1 MYYTK
6 LKKFPSAYI
15 TTGKQRLKQN
25 GSNVYL
31 KDGEEFEVEIFNPK
45 SISVLAKIKING
57 NYLSG
62 GGIIIKPGQRVFLER
77 YLNEAKKFKFDVYEV
92 NSSSK
97 EVQEAIQN
105 NGEVVVEFY
114 DENVYLTNPI
124 MTLAGGANSTW
135 TNDKWHGDIN
145 TITTG
150 TYSIN
155 WGQNAKYYNTNVSL
169 TSNSNTFA
177 GDSNAF
183 YTNDSYNTN
192 SSQNLKK
199 SLQTDRFKETGRIE
213 KGSDSKQEFE
223 SVVMNFNSFPSNYST
238 WRILPL
244 SEKPLTATE
253 VNIAH
258 CSNCGTKI
266 KKSSWKFCPQCGKQ
280 MVRTKTEIH
289 YTMDTKVSID
299 GRHYMMATYK
309 DTLDNF
315 LKRNENKLIYIK
327 SDSLT
332 SDSLRAIVID

>member
-31 KDGEEFEVEIFNPK
+31 NNGEEFEVEIFNPK
-45 SISVLAKIKING
+45 SNSVLAKIKING

-62 GGIIIKPGQRVFLER
+62 GGIIVRPGQRVFLER
-77 YLNEAKKFKFDVYEV
+77 YLNEARKFKFEVYEV

-97 EVQEAIQN
+97 EVQEAIKN
-105 NGEVVVEFY
+105 NGEVIVEFY
-114 DENVYLTNPI
+114 DETVYFNNPTI
-124 MTLAGGANSTW
+124 TLAGTNSTW
-135 TNDKWHGDIN
+135 TNDNWYGDIN
-145 TITTG
+145 TTTTG
-150 TYSIN
+150 GNNKIT
-155 WGQNAKYYNTNVSL
+155 WGENAKYYNTNVNL

-223 SVVMNFNSFPSNYST
+223 SVNMDFNSYPSNYST

-244 SEKPLTATE
+244 SEKPYTAKE
-253 VNIAH
+253 VNVLY
-258 CSNCGTKI
+258 CTNCGTKR
-266 KKSSWKFCPQCGKQ
+266 KKDSHKFCPHCG
-280 MVRTKTEIH
+280 TK
-289 YTMDTKVSID
+289 
-299 GRHYMMATYK
+299 
-309 DTLDNF
+309 F
-315 LKRNENKLIYIK
+315 
-327 SDSLT
+327 
-332 SDSLRAIVID
+332 

>member
-6 LKKFPSAYI
+6 LKKFPSAHI

-25 GSNVYL
+25 GSSVYL

-45 SISVLAKIKING
+45 SNSVLAKIKING

-62 GGIIIKPGQRVFLER
+62 GGIIVRPGQRVFLER
-77 YLNEAKKFKFDVYEV
+77 YLNEAKKFKFEVYEV

-97 EVQEAIQN
+97 EVQEAIKN
-105 NGEVVVEFY
+105 NGEVIVEFY
-114 DENVYLTNPI
+114 DENVYFNNPTI
-124 MTLAGGANSTW
+124 TLAGTNSTW
-135 TNDKWHGDIN
+135 TNDYWYGDIN
-145 TITTG
+145 ITTTG
-150 TYSIN
+150 GNNKIT
-155 WGQNAKYYNTNVSL
+155 WGENAKYYNTNVNL

-223 SVVMNFNSFPSNYST
+223 SVDMNFNSFPSNYST

-253 VNIAH
+253 VNMTH

-299 GRHYMMATYK
+299 GKHYFMLTYN

-315 LKRNENKLIYIK
+315 LKRNESKLIYIK

>member
-1 MYYTK
+1 MYYTE
-6 LKKFPSAYI
+6 LKKFPSAHV

-62 GGIIIKPGQRVFLER
+62 GGIIVRPGQRVFLER
-77 YLNEAKKFKFDVYEV
+77 YLNEARKFKFEVYEV

-97 EVQEAIQN
+97 EVQQAIKN
-105 NGEVVVEFY
+105 NGEVIVEFY
-114 DENVYLTNPI
+114 DENVYLKDPI
-124 MTLAGGANSTW
+124 MTLAGINSTW
-135 TNDKWHGDIN
+135 TNDNWYGDI
-145 TITTG
+145 ITTTTG
-150 TYSIN
+150 KNNIS
-155 WGQNAKYYNTNVSL
+155 WGENAKYYNSNV
-169 TSNSNTFA
+169 NFIPNNNTFA

-223 SVVMNFNSFPSNYST
+223 SVDMDFNVYPSNYST

-244 SEKPLTATE
+244 SEKPFTAKE
-253 VNIAH
+253 VNVLYCTNCGSKRKKDSH
-258 CSNCGTKI
+258 KFCPNCGTK
-266 KKSSWKFCPQCGKQ
+266 F
-280 MVRTKTEIH
+280 
-289 YTMDTKVSID
+289 
-299 GRHYMMATYK
+299 
-309 DTLDNF
+309 
-315 LKRNENKLIYIK
+315 
-327 SDSLT
+327 
-332 SDSLRAIVID
+332 

>member
-1 MYYTK
+1 
-6 LKKFPSAYI
+6 
-15 TTGKQRLKQN
+15 
-25 GSNVYL
+25 
-31 KDGEEFEVEIFNPK
+31 
-45 SISVLAKIKING
+45 
-57 NYLSG
+57 
-62 GGIIIKPGQRVFLER
+62 
-77 YLNEAKKFKFDVYEV
+77 LNEAKKFKFDVYEV

-114 DENVYLTNPI
+114 DESVYLTNPI

-155 WGQNAKYYNTNVSL
+155 WGENAKYYNTNVNL

-223 SVVMNFNSFPSNYST
+223 SVDMNFNSFPSNYST
-238 WRILPL
+238 WKILPL

-253 VNIAH
+253 VNITH

-266 KKSSWKFCPQCGKQ
+266 KKSSWKFCPQCGRQ

-299 GRHYMMATYK
+299 GKHYFMLTYN